1 MNFGMLDIRAEQID
15 YNNNLHFTED
25 NIQTALELTL
35 YPDMVWNQPGGLHA
49 FYGDE
54 PASIEAFFWDRAII
68 FTNPNT
74 LVSVGSVTL
83 ALNELYREYKEPIDR
98 LYGASDSYHM
108 FQHDFWTELDD
119 LIVELTFGDSLA
131 IN

>member
-1 MNFGMLDIRAEQID
+1 MLDIRANQID
-15 YNNNLHFTED
+15 YNNNIHFTED

-35 YPDMVWNQPGGLHA
+35 YPDMVWNQPGGLHV

-83 ALNELYREYKEPIDR
+83 ALNELYREYKEPIDT
-98 LYGASDSYHM
+98 LYGTPNSYSI
-108 FQHDFWTELDD
+108 FEADFWAELDD
-119 LIVELTFGDSLA
+119 LILELTFGDILA